1 MKFND
6 KNRGMIIMKSNE
18 TEFIPV
24 ILGGDIT
31 TYCLARSFHEEYEI
45 KSIAISTVKNWLNSY
60 SSIIDN
66 IIEPKMNELDTFMDR
81 LVSLGKQYEGKK
93 KLLLIACGDW
103 YVRMIIENRD
113 VLEKYYVIPY
123 IEEELL
129 NKLVLK
135 DSFYDICEKTGV
147 DYPETFVY
155 DVKEKTPLKLPFDFP
170 VIAKPAS
177 SAEYHYAEFK
187 GKKKVFKFNSMEEL
201 KGMLSELEKSSYGY
215 KFLVQDFIP
224 GDDNYMH
231 ILTCYCDRN
240 SKVKFMSFGH
250 TILEDH
256 GDAAIGNPVAI
267 INTVDRDVMDK
278 SIKFLEET
286 GYTGFANFDI
296 KYDERDGKYKYF
308 EINTRLGR
316 SNFYITGSGFNAVKW
331 IVDDLIYNK
340 KFDNKIVIADNENLY
355 TVVPKSIVLAYCGS
369 DELKEQVKRLYREG
383 KVSNPIDYRG
393 EKNIIHKLYVKYFM
407 FTQKRRF
414 NRFLKLE
421 GRK

>member
-24 ILGGDIT
+24 ILGGDIP
-31 TYCLARSFHEEYEI
+31 TYSLARSFHEEYEI

-231 ILTCYCDRN
+231 ILTSYCDRN
-240 SKVKFMSFGH
+240 SKVRFMSFGH

-256 GDAAIGNPVAI
+256 GDAAIGNPGAI

-393 EKNIIHKLYVKYFM
+393 EKNIIHKLYGKYFM